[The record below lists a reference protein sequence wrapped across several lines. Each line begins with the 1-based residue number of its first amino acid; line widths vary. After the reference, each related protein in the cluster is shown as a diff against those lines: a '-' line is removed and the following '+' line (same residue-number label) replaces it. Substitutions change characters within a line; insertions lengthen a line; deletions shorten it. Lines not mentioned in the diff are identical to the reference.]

1 MMSSLLVRGK
11 YIICKVV
18 GPDDALIITD
28 GAVYSEGGCIVEVG
42 DYQSLK
48 ENHPFAEMVGSLDH
62 VVIPGLVNDHDHV
75 GFSAV
80 QLGVPHAPLEI
91 SGIGRIGSRQLDPYL
106 EHLHGA
112 IDMLETGTTTVQIM
126 YTPGRGTAPMDE
138 VSTDKVIRA
147 YQDAGVRLSYAPNLQ
162 DQNSM
167 IAGPRGGEK
176 EFFRQLPPELGRR
189 FEAFMG
195 KSYVPVDDM
204 IGQSEDLFKKYHGP
218 AGARTIINTAPTNV
232 QRCSDELLMGLKGL
246 SEKYNTTSHIHLAE
260 TVYQRLFGQRIY
272 GTTPLK
278 HLQDI
283 GFLGPDVVCGHS
295 VWVTDEDMAVFKES
309 GASVCHNASSNFRL
323 LSGIAP
329 VHRFVEEGIPVAI
342 GTDDMGMNDDK
353 DMFQEMRLALKI
365 HRLPTVEFDPI
376 TPAQVFRMATE
387 NGADASGFGG
397 QVGTLEVG
405 RRTDMALVRL
415 SRLDQPYLNPDVS
428 ILDALVHRARGVDVD
443 VTIVDGEVVMRE
455 GRVTRVDKDALYKE
469 IRANLNRP
477 QTDEELALE
486 ELALEVRPH
495 LKAYYAGSVSEEL
508 LPHSVYNAR

>member
-1 MMSSLLVRGK
+1 MNALLVRGK
-11 YIICKVV
+11 YVITKVV
-18 GPDDALIITD
+18 GRDDAEIITD
-28 GAVYSEGGCIVEVG
+28 GAVYAEDGCIVEVG
-42 DYQSLK
+42 DYQSLREK
-48 ENHPFAEMVGSLDH
+48 HPSAEVVGSSDH

-75 GFSAV
+75 GFSAI
-80 QLGVPHAPLEI
+80 QLGVPHAPLEL

-126 YTPGRGTAPMDE
+126 YTPGRGTAPIDE

-176 EFFRQLPPELGRR
+176 EFFGRLPAELGRR

-195 KSYVPVDDM
+195 KSYVPVDEM
-204 IGQSEDLFKKYHGP
+204 VGQSEDLFKKYNGGP
-218 AGARTIINTAPTNV
+218 GARTIVNTSPTNV
-232 QRCSDELLMGLKGL
+232 QRCSDELLMGLKRL
-246 SEKYNTTSHIHLAE
+246 SEKYETTSHIHLAE

-272 GTTPLK
+272 GTTPLQ
-278 HLQDI
+278 HLRDI
-283 GFLGPDVVCGHS
+283 GFLGSDVVCGHS
-295 VWVTDEDMAVFKES
+295 VWVTDKDMEVFKES
-309 GASVCHNASSNFRL
+309 GAAVCHNASSNFRL

-329 VHRFVEEGIPVAI
+329 VHRFVEEGITVAI

-365 HRLPTVEFDPI
+365 HRLPMVEFDPI
-376 TPAQVFRMATE
+376 TPAQVFKMATE

-397 QVGTLEVG
+397 HVGTLEAG
-405 RRTDMALVRL
+405 RRADMTLVRL

-428 ILDALVHRARGVDVD
+428 VLDALVHRARGVDVD

-455 GRVTRVDKDALYKE
+455 GRVTRVNKAEVYSE
-469 IRANLNRP
+469 IRANLDRP
-477 QTDEELALE
+477 LTEQERELEAM
-486 ELALEVRPH
+486 AQEVGPH
-495 LKAYYAGSVSEEL
+495 LKAYYEGSVSEEL
-508 LPHSVYNAR
+508 RPYSVYNAR

>member
-1 MMSSLLVRGK
+1 MNSLLVRGK
-11 YIICKVV
+11 YVITKVV
-18 GPDDALIITD
+18 GNDDAEIVTD
-28 GAVYSEGGCIVEVG
+28 GAVYEEDGCIVEVG
-42 DYQSLK
+42 DYRSLRDK
-48 ENHPFAEMVGSLDH
+48 HPSAEVVGSSDH

-75 GFSAV
+75 GFSAI
-80 QLGVPHAPLEI
+80 QLGAGHAPLEL
-91 SGIGRIGSRQLDPYL
+91 SGIGRIGARQLDPYL

-176 EFFRQLPPELGRR
+176 EFFSRLPEELRSR
-189 FEAFMG
+189 FEAFMAG
-195 KSYVPVDDM
+195 SYVSVDEM
-204 IGQSEDLFKKYHGP
+204 VSQSADLFVKYHEGP
-218 AGARTIINTAPTNV
+218 GSRTIINTSPTNV

-246 SEKYNTTSHIHLAE
+246 SEKYETTSHIHLAE

-272 GTTPLK
+272 GTTPLQ
-278 HLQDI
+278 HLKDI

-295 VWVTDEDMAVFKES
+295 VWVTEEDMEVFKES

-329 VHRFVEEGIPVAI
+329 VPRFVEEGIPVAI

-353 DMFQEMRLALKI
+353 DMFQEMRLVLKI

-376 TPAQVFRMATE
+376 TPAQVFKMATE

-397 QVGTLEVG
+397 QVGTLEAG
-405 RRTDMALVRL
+405 RKADMTLVRL

-443 VTIVDGEVVMRE
+443 TTIVDGEVVMRE
-455 GRVTRVDKDALYKE
+455 GRVTRVDKKALYQE
-469 IRANLNRP
+469 IRASLDRP
-477 QTDEELALE
+477 LTEEERRRGEMAR
-486 ELALEVRPH
+486 EVRPY
-495 LKAYYAGSVSEEL
+495 LKAYYEGSVSEEL
-508 LPHSVYNAR
+508 RPYSVYNAR